1 MEGHSTLNHASD
13 HEPTS
18 VTYRPV
24 TKYVEHEECSE
35 LKDAVAIE
43 APLEIRLNG
52 KAWMV
57 TMRSPGFDHDLASGF
72 LWSEKIIH
80 HVSDILEIAHCERGE
95 AVESNIL
102 NVFLRPG
109 LPAEDQIDRRRGI
122 SHGGCGLCGKTAME
136 SIQKQFP
143 PILSEEGVDAP
154 TICSLL
160 DSMHSL
166 QNAFMKTGGVH
177 AAALFDAHGQCLV
190 LREDIGRHN
199 AVDKVIGHH
208 IRNSATHGRPPA
220 VLAVSSRASFE
231 IVQKSISL
239 GVPIIACASAPS
251 SLAVD
256 LAQAFNQTLVG
267 FLREGRFNVYT
278 HPSRILTRPLK

>member
-109 LPAEDQIDRRRGI
+109 LPQEDQIDRRRGI

-166 QNAFMKTGGVH
+166 QNA
-177 AAALFDAHGQCLV
+177 LSL
-190 LREDIGRHN
+190 I
-199 AVDKVIGHH
+199 H
-208 IRNSATHGRPPA
+208 I
-220 VLAVSSRASFE
+220 
-231 IVQKSISL
+231 
-239 GVPIIACASAPS
+239 
-251 SLAVD
+251 
-256 LAQAFNQTLVG
+256 
-267 FLREGRFNVYT
+267 
-278 HPSRILTRPLK
+278 

>member
-109 LPAEDQIDRRRGI
+109 LPQEDQIDRRRGI

-208 IRNSATHGRPPA
+208 IRNSATHGRPLQCLPS
-220 VLAVSSRASFE
+220 VVELPLRLFRNPFHWGFRSSRVPLHPPVWPW
-231 IVQKSISL
+231 ILLKPSIRRWW
-239 GVPIIACASAPS
+239 V
-251 SLAVD
+251 
-256 LAQAFNQTLVG
+256 F
-267 FLREGRFNVYT
+267 
-278 HPSRILTRPLK
+278 

>member
-80 HVSDILEIAHCERGE
+80 HVSD
-95 AVESNIL
+95 
-102 NVFLRPG
+102 
-109 LPAEDQIDRRRGI
+109 
-122 SHGGCGLCGKTAME
+122 
-136 SIQKQFP
+136 
-143 PILSEEGVDAP
+143 LSL
-154 TICSLL
+154 I
-160 DSMHSL
+160 
-166 QNAFMKTGGVH
+166 
-177 AAALFDAHGQCLV
+177 
-190 LREDIGRHN
+190 
-199 AVDKVIGHH
+199 H
-208 IRNSATHGRPPA
+208 I
-220 VLAVSSRASFE
+220 
-231 IVQKSISL
+231 
-239 GVPIIACASAPS
+239 
-251 SLAVD
+251 
-256 LAQAFNQTLVG
+256 
-267 FLREGRFNVYT
+267 
-278 HPSRILTRPLK
+278 